1 MIVNMILRDFFMN
14 RILVNYFLIEF
25 MSRNFIKFIIII
37 NNKIIVLVQLDRVIQ
52 NLLSLVI
59 IVILNALF
67 MFMLEFIFFK

>member
-37 NNKIIVLVQLDRVIQ
+37 NNKIIVLVQLDRVIK